1 MRCAIEHQGE
11 IRIERETL
19 YSRGIKSAAV
29 KYPISKRH
37 VEKLSMVSNAAFCV
51 RRLYIIILDL
61 LVSLFLKDRTYFCA
75 NHSVLVVN
83 TLFKLTKDTVFGY
96 YQ

>member
-37 VEKLSMVSNAAFCV
+37 VEKLSMVSNAFCAV
-51 RRLYIIILDL
+51 RRLYNNIRPFGF
-61 LVSLFLKDRTYFCA
+61 SLFKR
-75 NHSVLVVN
+75 
-83 TLFKLTKDTVFGY
+83 
-96 YQ
+96 